1 VLQWQPYVLIP
12 VAGAVICAFVGW
24 SAWRRRR
31 STPAATALAVIM
43 LGLVAWAMAEVIGS
57 SFTSLRA
64 QAAVGLAIFPGV
76 AVAVLGAFWLS
87 RVVVDR
93 EATLRPVVK
102 ALLLVEPIA
111 ITVAAATN
119 DWHHLVFTSAK
130 LVGDPGLVVQQVG
143 LIFWLHSAYSYLL
156 LSIGMSGVAT
166 ARRTATGLYRRQLTA
181 VLVGA
186 VFPVSTNVL
195 TLVLMANGGSVDIA
209 VTGFIASGVI
219 YWWALFRQGMLQL
232 VPVARSFVFER
243 VTDALVVIDRD
254 GRVLDLNPAAVQLVR
269 RLQPA
274 LPESLIGVPAH
285 LLVPLENR
293 SGERLADGGYLIDL
307 DGREIDIDVRSG
319 DLTDRRGASLGRVVV
334 ARDTTELN
342 DKKRELAAA
351 NARLQEQLRTIERL
365 QADLSQQAIRDDL
378 TGLYN
383 RRHLMRTLEGE
394 LAQARE
400 TGRPLSVVLLDID
413 YFKSVNDRFGHGVG
427 DELLVAIAEA
437 LCSSVR
443 QDDTVARYGGEEFV
457 VLLPGVSQDQA
468 RNRAQ
473 DWRRGCAAVSVSTA
487 EGPLSVT
494 FSAGVACFP
503 DSGTSSVVL
512 LNAADKA
519 LYRAKAE
526 GRDRVLLADSI
537 VA

>member
-12 VAGAVICAFVGW
+12 VTGAVICAFVGW

-31 STPAATALAVIM
+31 STPAAAALAVIM
-43 LGLVAWAMAEVIGS
+43 LGLVEWAMAEVIGS

-119 DWHHLVFTSAK
+119 NWHHLVFTS
-130 LVGDPGLVVQQVG
+130 
-143 LIFWLHSAYSYLL
+143 
-156 LSIGMSGVAT
+156 
-166 ARRTATGLYRRQLTA
+166 
-181 VLVGA
+181 
-186 VFPVSTNVL
+186 
-195 TLVLMANGGSVDIA
+195 
-209 VTGFIASGVI
+209 
-219 YWWALFRQGMLQL
+219 
-232 VPVARSFVFER
+232 
-243 VTDALVVIDRD
+243 
-254 GRVLDLNPAAVQLVR
+254 
-269 RLQPA
+269 
-274 LPESLIGVPAH
+274 
-285 LLVPLENR
+285 
-293 SGERLADGGYLIDL
+293 
-307 DGREIDIDVRSG
+307 
-319 DLTDRRGASLGRVVV
+319 
-334 ARDTTELN
+334 
-342 DKKRELAAA
+342 
-351 NARLQEQLRTIERL
+351 ERL

-394 LAQARE
+394 LAHARE

-473 DWRRGCAAVSVSTA
+473 DWRRRCAAASVSTA

-526 GRDRVLLADSI
+526 GRDRVLLAESI